1 MLFIEVMAVVL
12 TVSAFILALVSD
24 FNDNSLSAR

>member
-1 MLFIEVMAVVL
+1 MLIIEVMAVVV

-24 FNDNSLSAR
+24 INNTSLSAR